1 MTNDKEISRIIKHYK
16 GLVTRL
22 QAICNRVTNGL

>member
-1 MTNDKEISRIIKHYK
+1 MTNDKEISRNTKHYK

-22 QAICNRVTNGL
+22 QAICKDITSHL

>member
-22 QAICNRVTNGL
+22 QAICKDITSHL